1 MILTVTP
8 TQCRPHPE
16 IDTTC
21 AASRIHNAMAHAG
34 GKGVNV
40 SRALRNHGVQTVA
53 VLPVGGAEG
62 AQLTALLGEHGIA
75 AVTVPVAAVT
85 RCNITTA
92 EADGTTTQLNVP
104 GASLSEAEVA
114 ALLRAVESQLRHH
127 PKWLV
132 AGGSLP
138 QGTPTDFYVRL
149 SVLARRYGVPIAVDT
164 SGEPLAVTARAG
176 AANLLKPNHHELA
189 ELLDRELTT
198 LGDVVDATREVLSWG
213 NDAALVTL
221 GSYGALLVEPD
232 RFWWAGG
239 PPIVPR
245 STVGAGDS
253 TLAGFLFDDGAPEER
268 LRRAVSGSAAVALPG
283 TTIPGPAD
291 ITTKGRGPRTRPV
304 PAHHR
309 PARETRLEAARSRPQ
324 QPWPPYAVPV
334 AGSGGPGPA
343 PRAPVRQRAARATP
357 GRKPGIMSV

>member
-8 TQCRPHPE
+8 NPSVDRTLE
-16 IDTTC
+16 IDTYVRG
-21 AASRIHNAMAHAG
+21 AVIRIHNAMAHAG

-198 LGDVVDATREVLSWG
+198 LGDVVDATR
-213 NDAALVTL
+213 AL

-268 LRRAVSGSAAVALPG
+268 LRRAVSWGSAAVALPG

-291 ITTKGRGPRTRPV
+291 INDEGGVVV
-304 PAHHR
+304 PEPDLSLPITDL
-309 PARETRLEAARSRPQ
+309 PAKLGSEAARSRP
-324 QPWPPYAVPV
+324 
-334 AGSGGPGPA
+334 
-343 PRAPVRQRAARATP
+343 
-357 GRKPGIMSV
+357 

>member
-8 TQCRPHPE
+8 NPSVDRTLE
-16 IDTTC
+16 IDTYVRG
-21 AASRIHNAMAHAG
+21 AVIRIHNAMAHAG

-92 EADGTTTQLNVP
+92 ETDGTTTQLNVP

-268 LRRAVSGSAAVALPG
+268 LRRAVSWGSAAVALPG

-291 ITTKGRGPRTRPV
+291 INDEGVVVV
-304 PAHHR
+304 PEPDLSLPITDL
-309 PARETRLEAARSRPQ
+309 PAKLGSEAARSRP
-324 QPWPPYAVPV
+324 
-334 AGSGGPGPA
+334 
-343 PRAPVRQRAARATP
+343 
-357 GRKPGIMSV
+357 